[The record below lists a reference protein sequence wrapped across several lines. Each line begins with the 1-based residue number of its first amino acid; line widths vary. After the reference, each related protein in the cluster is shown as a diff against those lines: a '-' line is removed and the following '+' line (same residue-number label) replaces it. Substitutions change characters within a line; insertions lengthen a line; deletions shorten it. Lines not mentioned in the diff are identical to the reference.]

1 MWKVLLVED
10 EPFVRKKLRKLI
22 NWEEAGFSVCG
33 EAGNGREALEQM
45 RVLAPDLVIA
55 DIAMPLMN
63 GLELLRSARE
73 SGMES
78 KFIMLTC
85 MNEFEYARK
94 ALEYGASGYMLK
106 LSMGIAELQEALTK
120 VGREMSASME
130 QKELVLQKALDRY
143 YSQLWEHIHSREHTF
158 APVLPESMPSFKHM
172 LLITVFTGRSSLSAE
187 ELLRQGIISGEGRL
201 WTGSYTRGG
210 LTTLFFWFPGA
221 ASLTEER
228 LGALP
233 VRGLYSKPFAPGRL
247 ADRWKEQLRQMA
259 QSWYGEEAGL
269 LECRARSASLDSAWD
284 QGAAAF
290 TPSWSEEREIIAAF
304 ERHNADRVKELLTAY
319 WHSMA
324 EQAARF
330 GTIRET
336 AARLDRMFASLAG
349 RGEAVSRL
357 LDPEQAASHSAL
369 LSLLLERTEQLLALR
384 TRSDRKLTDH
394 GEINRIIE
402 YCHQHYGNPITLR
415 AMSRMVAME
424 EHYLSRLFKQKTG
437 ESLISYVQRLR
448 LEKAR
453 ELLAESRHT
462 AAEIGRMTGFPNENY
477 FTRSFRK
484 RYGQAPGQ
492 YRRERQQSEEGSR
505 GDG

>member
-45 RVLAPDLVIA
+45 KILAPDLVIA
-55 DIAMPLMN
+55 DIAMPIMN
-63 GLELLRSARE
+63 GLDLLRSARE
-73 SGMES
+73 AGMES

-94 ALEYGASGYMLK
+94 ALEYGASGYILK
-106 LSMGIAELQEALTK
+106 LSMGIPELQEALAK
-120 VGREMSASME
+120 VGREMSSNME
-130 QKELVLQKALDRY
+130 QKELVLQKTLDRY
-143 YSQLWEHIHSREHTF
+143 YRELWEYIHGQEQAS
-158 APVLPESMPSFKHM
+158 APVLPERMSPFKHM
-172 LLITVFTGRSSLSAE
+172 LLVTVFTGRSSLSAE
-187 ELLRQGIISGEGRL
+187 ELIRQGIVSGEKRL
-201 WTGSYTRGG
+201 WTGSYTREG
-210 LTTLFFWFPGA
+210 LTTFFFWFTGA
-221 ASLTEER
+221 AAPAGEQM
-228 LGALP
+228 GALP
-233 VRGLYSKPFAPGRL
+233 ARGLYSSPFAPGRL
-247 ADRWKEQLRQMA
+247 AGRWGEQLKQMA
-259 QSWYGEEAGL
+259 QVWYREEAGL
-269 LECRARSASLDSAWD
+269 LECRARNASPGSTS
-284 QGAAAF
+284 QQERAAF

-304 ERHNADRVKELLTAY
+304 ELHNADRVKELLTAY

-324 EQAARF
+324 VQEAWF
-330 GTIRET
+330 GTVRET

-357 LDPEQAASHSAL
+357 LDPEQTASHAAL
-369 LSLLLERTEQLLALR
+369 LSLLLERMEQLLAIR

-402 YCHQHYGNPITLR
+402 YCHQHYGSPITLK

-437 ESLISYVQRLR
+437 EPLISYVQRLR

-462 AAEIGRMTGFPNENY
+462 AAEIGRMTGFPSENY

-492 YRRERQQSEEGSR
+492 YRRERQQSEDDSR